1 MKLPNRRHIRSIWP
15 LRRLGPQ
22 LKTFTRSLKNEKKLR
37 HFCQKALF
45 FNVYLGYIS
54 FHRMKRSSHLG
65 RPYSIRR
72 KIFADEKASWLITT
86 SSLPAR
92 RSRCSGF
99 RWFSWWCR
107 VTCNRISNLSGLLL
121 AQESLMSRSIALAAH
136 ERLSAALTH
145 QTRCNRSG
153 RFPSAQPFF
162 LSTSKGILIPL

>member
-22 LKTFTRSLKNEKKLR
+22 LKTFTRSLKNEKKKVASFLSESV
-37 HFCQKALF
+37 F
-45 FNVYLGYIS
+45 FLNCYLGYIS

-72 KIFADEKASWLITT
+72 KIFADEKSSWLITT
-86 SSLPAR
+86 PLPASPSSCR
-92 RSRCSGF
+92 V
-99 RWFSWWCR
+99 R

-121 AQESLMSRSIALAAH
+121 AQESSTSRSIALAAH

-162 LSTSKGILIPL
+162 LSTSKVS